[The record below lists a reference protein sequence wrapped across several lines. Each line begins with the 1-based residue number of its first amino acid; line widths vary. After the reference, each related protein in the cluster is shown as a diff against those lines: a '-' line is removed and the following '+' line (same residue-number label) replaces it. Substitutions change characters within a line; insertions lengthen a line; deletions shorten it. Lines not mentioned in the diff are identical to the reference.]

1 MFLHVKKHLQFQK
14 FSLWLL
20 CGHHFSTRRRRIPKT
35 HYTKTKFEPSQT
47 LPAPLLETMK
57 HPNLFFM
64 VRLHPT
70 PFPPHSWDAWA
81 AQTPPHASFWAPKP
95 SPPHSW
101 EQFKAGF
108 DVGEKKGLRMF
119 FLEVPRFF
127 SIFPMSCVKKWEHPC
142 PLCKR
147 ITPMSCVWK
156 KSLSWYINPM
166 SYAKKDKAK
175 SAAKSRVICAYYI

>member
-1 MFLHVKKHLQFQK
+1 MMFLHVKKHLRFQK
-14 FSLWLL
+14 LSLWLL

-108 DVGEKKGLRMF
+108 DVEKKRVCGCFSWKSQDSSQF
-119 FLEVPRFF
+119 F
-127 SIFPMSCVKKWEHPC
+127 PC
-142 PLCKR
+142 HVSKNGNIPAR
-147 ITPMSCVWK
+147 
-156 KSLSWYINPM
+156 
-166 SYAKKDKAK
+166 YA
-175 SAAKSRVICAYYI
+175 SA